1 MPHIVYGENNSG
13 VGRGKGEK
21 GDIIGD
27 DGKQSGK
34 GKAGQGESEGITIQ
48 LNLEDVLKFMQNDL
62 ELPNLKPKENGT
74 FEEIRIKYNSISL
87 NGINALRHTRRTMFQ
102 ALKRLCSTGE
112 INNLYQVPGIK
123 DPVKLITPIN
133 SDKRFRQYKE
143 IKVESSNALV
153 IYARDGSGSMDEEK
167 CNIVSDMCWWIDCW
181 IKKFYTKTERL
192 FLWHDIA
199 AHEVDEEKFYNYRFG
214 GGTTCSS
221 VFKLAAKQFEDRYPP
236 QKWNIYMF
244 YFTDGENW
252 NDDSNILIES
262 INNTGLP
269 YFIEWHGGNHPSLD
283 GKPMIEISKIIINSL
298 DAKLKSTYDTYQI
311 DNGNRKKLEVMS
323 DPDISL
329 GIERIDF
336 TVLNKTIS
344 IQ

>member
-153 IYARDGSGSMDEEK
+153 IYARDGSGSMDEDK

-252 NDDSNILIES
+252 NDDSNVLIES
-262 INNTGLP
+262 INNNFKEHDVNLLGVTQI
-269 YFIEWHGGNHPSLD
+269 YSMDKSSNVKISLD
-283 GKPMIEISKIIINSL
+283 NAINDGKIKNVNLKTFDIVSENGMSDSDRNSQIL
-298 DAKLKSTYDTYQI
+298 DAIKHLMGAKS
-311 DNGNRKKLEVMS
+311 E
-323 DPDISL
+323 
-329 GIERIDF
+329 
-336 TVLNKTIS
+336 
-344 IQ
+344 